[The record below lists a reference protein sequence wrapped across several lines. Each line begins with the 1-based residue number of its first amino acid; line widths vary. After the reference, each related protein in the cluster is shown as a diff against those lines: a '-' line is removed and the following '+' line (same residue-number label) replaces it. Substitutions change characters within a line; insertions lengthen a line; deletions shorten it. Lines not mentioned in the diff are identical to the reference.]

1 MIFLLHLVS
10 KSKKMQKKQ
19 FFILCFL
26 GICLISVFYA
36 KCQTDI
42 LDSGGKLSSA
52 QASYDVNFYDLKLQ
66 INPDEKHISG
76 KLLIDAIIVQP
87 LSEFVLDLDSLLK
100 VEMIRQINPSKSFQ
114 NVSFSHINGKIVISL
129 THTFQA
135 GENIKLEVLY
145 SGKPRIAPNPP
156 WEGGFTFSKTTSGAH
171 WIATSCQTNGADL
184 WWPVKDHVSDE
195 PDSMALHIR
204 VPNPLVVASNG
215 KLVSAEKHAD
225 ATTTYHWYISTP
237 INVYNVALNI
247 APYEVISGK
256 MRSVAGDEFP
266 VVFYALPEDAEKA
279 KKLFPE
285 IIAHLQFY
293 EKYLGPYP
301 FRRDKYGVA
310 QTPHLGMEHQT
321 IIAYGAKFNN
331 GSMTGGKDW
340 GFDALHHH
348 ELGHE
353 WWGNLVTNAD
363 WKDMWIHEGFCSY
376 MQALYQEDRLGKE
389 AYLEYIHGMRRF
401 NNTLPIAPKEVKTAK
416 EIYRA
421 PIYNK
426 GAWTLHTLRYLLGDR
441 VFFKALRK
449 MTYPD
454 PALEFS
460 TDGSACRFVQT
471 SDFIRI
477 CEEESGLNLNWFFD
491 VYVRQ
496 AALPQ
501 LEKNIENNVLFL
513 KWKTTDQLPFPMPVS
528 IKTGKEWRRIEIP
541 VQGIKIPFDGK
552 EAPVIDPEGWILKM

>member
-1 MIFLLHLVS
+1 MVNTQTFLLS
-10 KSKKMQKKQ
+10 
-19 FFILCFL
+19 FL
-26 GICLISVFYA
+26 LTCLLSITCVIG
-36 KCQTDI
+36 QTDI
-42 LDSGGKLSSA
+42 LDSGGKLSGA
-52 QASYDVNFYDLKLQ
+52 QASVDVKFYDLSLQ

-76 KLLIDAIIVQP
+76 KLLIEAIIVQP

-100 VEMIRQINPSKSFQ
+100 VEMVRQITPSKSFQ
-114 NVSFSHINGKIVISL
+114 NISFSHINGKIVISL
-129 THTFQA
+129 THTFQP
-135 GENIKLEVLY
+135 GENIKLEVWY
-145 SGKPRIAPNPP
+145 GGKPRIAPNPP
-156 WEGGFTFSKTTSGAH
+156 WEGGFTFARTPSGAH

-195 PDSMALHIR
+195 PDSMAINIR

-215 KLVSAEKHAD
+215 KLTSIEKHSD
-225 ATTTYHWYISTP
+225 STSTYHWFVSTP

-247 APYEVISGK
+247 APYKIVDGK

-266 VVFYALPEDAEKA
+266 VVFYALPEDVEKA

-285 IIAHLQFY
+285 IIAHLKFY

-401 NNTLPIAPKEVKTAK
+401 TNNLPIAPNEVKTAK

-426 GAWTLHTLRYLLGDR
+426 GAWTLHTLRYLLGDKI
-441 VFFKALRK
+441 FFKVLRK
-449 MTYPD
+449 MTYPN
-454 PALEFS
+454 PEMEATS
-460 TDGSACRFVQT
+460 DGSACRFVQT
-471 SDFIRI
+471 SDFIKI
-477 CEEESGLNLNWFFD
+477 CEEESGLNLSWFFD

-496 AALPQ
+496 AALPV
-501 LEKNIENNVLFL
+501 LEKTIENNVMFL
-513 KWKTTDQLPFPMPVS
+513 RWKTPDQRPFPMPIS
-528 IKTGKEWRRIEIP
+528 IKAGKEWKRIEIP
-541 VQGIKIPFDGK
+541 LKGISVPFDGK
-552 EAPVIDPEGWILKM
+552 EAPLVDPEGWVLKM

>member
-1 MIFLLHLVS
+1 MVNTQTFLLS
-10 KSKKMQKKQ
+10 
-19 FFILCFL
+19 FL
-26 GICLISVFYA
+26 LTCLLSITYVIG
-36 KCQTDI
+36 QTDI
-42 LDSGGKLSSA
+42 LDSGGKLSGA
-52 QASYDVNFYDLKLQ
+52 QASIDVKFYDLSLQ
-66 INPDEKHISG
+66 INPDEKYISG
-76 KLLIDAIIVQP
+76 KLMVDATIVQP

-100 VEMIRQINPSKSFQ
+100 VEMVRQITPSKTFQ
-114 NVSFSHINGKIVISL
+114 NVPFSHINGKIIISL
-129 THTFQA
+129 THTFQP
-135 GENIKLEVLY
+135 GENIKLEVWY
-145 SGKPRIAPNPP
+145 GGKPRTAPNPP
-156 WEGGFTFSKTTSGAH
+156 WEGGFTFAKTPSGAH

-195 PDSMALHIR
+195 PDSMSINIR

-215 KLVSAEKHAD
+215 KLTSIEKHSD
-225 ATTTYHWYISTP
+225 STSTYHWFVSTS

-247 APYEVISGK
+247 APYMMVDGK

-266 VVFYALPEDAEKA
+266 VVFYALPEDVEKA

-401 NNTLPIAPKEVKTAK
+401 TNVLPIAPNEVKTAK

-421 PIYNK
+421 P
-426 GAWTLHTLRYLLGDR
+426 
-441 VFFKALRK
+441 
-449 MTYPD
+449 
-454 PALEFS
+454 
-460 TDGSACRFVQT
+460 
-471 SDFIRI
+471 
-477 CEEESGLNLNWFFD
+477 
-491 VYVRQ
+491 
-496 AALPQ
+496 
-501 LEKNIENNVLFL
+501 
-513 KWKTTDQLPFPMPVS
+513 
-528 IKTGKEWRRIEIP
+528 
-541 VQGIKIPFDGK
+541 
-552 EAPVIDPEGWILKM
+552 

>member
-36 KCQTDI
+36 KGQTDI

-513 KWKTTDQLPFPMPVS
+513 KWKTPDQLPFPMPVS
-528 IKTGKEWRRIEIP
+528 I
-541 VQGIKIPFDGK
+541 
-552 EAPVIDPEGWILKM
+552 

>member
-36 KCQTDI
+36 KGQTDI
-42 LDSGGKLSSA
+42 LDSGGNLSSA

-247 APYEVISGK
+247 APYEIISGK

-513 KWKTTDQLPFPMPVS
+513 KWKTPDQLPFPMPVS

>member
-1 MIFLLHLVS
+1 MVNTQTFLLS
-10 KSKKMQKKQ
+10 
-19 FFILCFL
+19 FL
-26 GICLISVFYA
+26 LTSLLSITCVIG
-36 KCQTDI
+36 QTDI
-42 LDSGGKLSSA
+42 LDSGGKLSGA
-52 QASYDVNFYDLKLQ
+52 QASVDIKFYDLSLQ

-76 KLLIDAIIVQP
+76 KLLIEAIIVQP

-100 VEMIRQINPSKSFQ
+100 VEMIRQITPSKSFQ

-129 THTFQA
+129 THTFQP

-145 SGKPRIAPNPP
+145 GGKPRIAPNPP
-156 WEGGFTFSKTTSGAH
+156 WEGGFTFARTPSGAH

-195 PDSMALHIR
+195 PDSMAINIR

-215 KLVSAEKHAD
+215 KLTSIEKHSD
-225 ATTTYHWYISTP
+225 ATSTYHWFVSTP

-247 APYEVISGK
+247 APYMIVDGK

-266 VVFYALPEDAEKA
+266 VVFYALPEDVEKA

-285 IIAHLQFY
+285 IIAHLKFY

-389 AYLEYIHGMRRF
+389 AYLEYVHGMRRF
-401 NNTLPIAPKEVKTAK
+401 NNNLPIAPNEVKTAK

-426 GAWTLHTLRYLLGDR
+426 GAWTLHTLRYLLGDKI
-441 VFFKALRK
+441 FFKVLRK
-449 MTYPD
+449 MTYPK
-454 PALEFS
+454 PEMEATS
-460 TDGSACRFVQT
+460 DGSACRFVQT
-471 SDFIRI
+471 SDFIKI
-477 CEEESGLNLNWFFD
+477 CEEESGLNLSWFFD

-496 AALPQ
+496 AALPV
-501 LEKNIENNVLFL
+501 LEKTIENNVMFL
-513 KWKTTDQLPFPMPVS
+513 KWKTPDQRPFPMPIS
-528 IKTGKEWRRIEIP
+528 IKAGKEWKRIEIP
-541 VQGIKIPFDGK
+541 LKGISVPFDGK
-552 EAPVIDPEGWILKM
+552 EAPLVDPEGWVLKM

>member
-1 MIFLLHLVS
+1 MVNTQTFLLS
-10 KSKKMQKKQ
+10 
-19 FFILCFL
+19 FL
-26 GICLISVFYA
+26 LTCLLSITYVIG
-36 KCQTDI
+36 QTDI
-42 LDSGGKLSSA
+42 LDSGGKLSGA
-52 QASYDVNFYDLKLQ
+52 QASVDVKFYDLSLQ

-76 KLLIDAIIVQP
+76 KLMVDATIVQP

-100 VEMIRQINPSKSFQ
+100 VEMVRQITSSKSFQ
-114 NVSFSHINGKIVISL
+114 NVPFSHINGKIVISL
-129 THTFQA
+129 THTFQP
-135 GENIKLEVLY
+135 GENIKLEVWY
-145 SGKPRIAPNPP
+145 GGKPRIAPNPP
-156 WEGGFTFSKTTSGAH
+156 WEGGFTFARTPSGAH

-195 PDSMALHIR
+195 PDSMAINIR

-215 KLVSAEKHAD
+215 KLTSIEKHSD
-225 ATTTYHWYISTP
+225 STSTYHWFVSTP

-247 APYEVISGK
+247 APYMVIDGK

-266 VVFYALPEDAEKA
+266 VVFYALPEDVEKA

-285 IIAHLQFY
+285 IIAHVQFY

-401 NNTLPIAPKEVKTAK
+401 TNVLPIAPTEVKTAK

-426 GAWTLHTLRYLLGDR
+426 GAWTLHSLRYLLGDKT
-441 VFFKALRK
+441 FFKVLRK
-449 MTYPD
+449 MAYPN
-454 PALEFS
+454 AEMEAS
-460 TDGSACRFVQT
+460 SDGSACRFVQT
-471 SDFIRI
+471 SDFIKI
-477 CEEESGLNLNWFFD
+477 CEEESGLNLTWFFD
-491 VYVRQ
+491 IYVRQ
-496 AALPQ
+496 AALPV
-501 LEKNIENNVLFL
+501 LEKTIENNVLFL
-513 KWKTTDQLPFPMPVS
+513 KWKTPDQLPFPMPIS
-528 IKTGKEWRRIEIP
+528 IKTGKEWKRIEIP
-541 VQGIKIPFDGK
+541 SKGISIPFDGK
-552 EAPVIDPEGWILKM
+552 EAPIVDPEGWVLKM

>member
-36 KCQTDI
+36 KGQTDI

-247 APYEVISGK
+247 APYEIISGK

-513 KWKTTDQLPFPMPVS
+513 KWKTPDQLPFPMPVS

>member
-1 MIFLLHLVS
+1 MINTQTFLLSFSLS
-10 KSKKMQKKQ
+10 
-19 FFILCFL
+19 
-26 GICLISVFYA
+26 CLLSITYVVG
-36 KCQTDI
+36 QTDI
-42 LDSGGKLSSA
+42 LDSGGKLSGA
-52 QASYDVNFYDLKLQ
+52 QASVDVKFYDLSLQ
-66 INPDEKHISG
+66 IDPDEKYISG
-76 KLLIDAIIVQP
+76 KLMVEATIVQP

-100 VEMIRQINPSKSFQ
+100 VEMVRQLTSSKSFQ
-114 NVSFSHINGKIVISL
+114 NVPFSHINGKIIISL
-129 THTFQA
+129 THTFQP
-135 GENIKLEVLY
+135 GENIKLEVWY
-145 SGKPRIAPNPP
+145 GGKPRIAPNPP
-156 WEGGFTFSKTTSGAH
+156 WEGGFTFARTPSGAH

-195 PDSMALHIR
+195 PDSMFINIR

-215 KLVSAEKHAD
+215 KLTSIEKHSD
-225 ATTTYHWYISTP
+225 STSTYHWFVSTP

-247 APYEVISGK
+247 APYMIVDGK
-256 MRSVAGDEFP
+256 MRSVTGDEFP
-266 VVFYALPEDAEKA
+266 VVFYALPEDVEKA

-285 IIAHLQFY
+285 IIAHVQFY

-401 NNTLPIAPKEVKTAK
+401 TNVLPIAPNEVKTAK

-426 GAWTLHTLRYLLGDR
+426 GAWTLHTLSYLLGDKI
-441 VFFKALRK
+441 FFKVLRK
-449 MTYPD
+449 MAYPN
-454 PALEFS
+454 AEMEATS
-460 TDGSACRFVQT
+460 DGSACRFVQT
-471 SDFIRI
+471 SDFIKI
-477 CEEESGLNLNWFFD
+477 CEEESGLNLTWFFD

-496 AALPQ
+496 AALPV
-501 LEKNIENNVLFL
+501 LEKTIENNVLSL
-513 KWKTTDQLPFPMPVS
+513 KWKTPDQRPFPMPIT
-528 IKTGKEWRRIEIP
+528 IKTGKEWKRIEIP
-541 VQGIKIPFDGK
+541 SKGISIPFDGK
-552 EAPVIDPEGWILKM
+552 EAPMVDPEGWVLKM

>member
-1 MIFLLHLVS
+1 MVNTQTFLLSFWLT
-10 KSKKMQKKQ
+10 
-19 FFILCFL
+19 
-26 GICLISVFYA
+26 CLFSITYVIG
-36 KCQTDI
+36 QTDI
-42 LDSGGKLSSA
+42 LDSGGKLSGA
-52 QASYDVNFYDLKLQ
+52 QASYDVKFYELSLQ
-66 INPDEKHISG
+66 INPDEKYISG
-76 KLLIDAIIVQP
+76 KLMVEATIVQP

-100 VEMIRQINPSKSFQ
+100 VEMVRQINPSKSFQ

-135 GENIKLEVLY
+135 GEKIKLEVLY
-145 SGKPRIAPNPP
+145 GGKPRIAPNPP
-156 WEGGFTFSKTTSGAH
+156 WEGGFTFAKTPSGAH

-195 PDSMALHIR
+195 PDSMAINIR

-215 KLVSAEKHAD
+215 KLTSIEKHSD
-225 ATTTYHWYISTP
+225 STSTYNWFVSTP

-247 APYEVISGK
+247 APYMVVDGK

-266 VVFYALPEDAEKA
+266 VVFYALPEDVDKA

-353 WWGNLVTNAD
+353 WWGNLVTNSD

-389 AYLEYIHGMRRF
+389 AYLEYVHGMRRF
-401 NNTLPIAPKEVKTAK
+401 TNVLPIAPNEVKTAK

-426 GAWTLHTLRYLLGDR
+426 GAWTLHTLRYLLGDKI
-441 VFFKALRK
+441 FFKVLRK
-449 MTYPD
+449 MAYPN
-454 PALEFS
+454 PEMEATS
-460 TDGSACRFVQT
+460 DGSACRFVQT
-471 SDFIRI
+471 SDFIKI
-477 CEEESGLNLNWFFD
+477 CEEESGLNLTWFFD
-491 VYVRQ
+491 IYVRQ
-496 AALPQ
+496 AALPV
-501 LEKNIENNVLFL
+501 LEKTIENNVLFL
-513 KWKTTDQLPFPMPVS
+513 KWKTPDQRPFPMPIS
-528 IKTGKEWRRIEIP
+528 IKTGKEWKRIEIP
-541 VQGIKIPFDGK
+541 SKGISIPFDGK
-552 EAPVIDPEGWILKM
+552 EAPMVDPEGWVLKM

>member
-1 MIFLLHLVS
+1 
-10 KSKKMQKKQ
+10 MQKKP
-19 FFILCFL
+19 ILYFSF
-26 GICLISVFYA
+26 LISCLLPLTWLKA
-36 KCQTDI
+36 QTAI
-42 LDSGGKLSSA
+42 LDSGGELSSA
-52 QASYDVNFYDLKLQ
+52 QASYDVHFYDLDLR
-66 INPDEKHISG
+66 ISPEEKSIAG
-76 KLLIDAIIVQP
+76 KLMVEARIVQP
-87 LSEFVLDLDSLLK
+87 INEFLLNLDTLLQ
-100 VEMIRQINPSKSFQ
+100 VEMVRQVTPSKTYQKLSFKR
-114 NVSFSHINGKIVISL
+114 IEGIIVIAL
-129 THTFQA
+129 PYTHQPGTRV
-135 GENIKLEVLY
+135 KLEIWY
-145 SGKPRIAPNPP
+145 GGKPRIAPNPP
-156 WEGGFTFSKTTSGAH
+156 WDGGFTFSKTPSGAH

-195 PDSMALHIR
+195 PDSMAVHIR

-215 KLVSAEKHAD
+215 KLLATEKHAD
-225 ATTTYHWYISTP
+225 STTTYHWYISTP

-247 APYEVISGK
+247 APYILISGN

-285 IIAHLQFY
+285 LIAHLQFY

-376 MQALYQEDRLGKE
+376 MQALYQEDRLGRE

-401 NNTLPIAPKEVKTAK
+401 TNTLPIAPLEATTAK
-416 EIYRA
+416 QIYRA

-441 VFFKALRK
+441 IFFRVLRR
-449 MTYPD
+449 MAYPD
-454 PALEFS
+454 PAQEFS

-477 CEEESGLNLNWFFD
+477 CEEESGFKLDWFFD
-491 VYVRQ
+491 IYVRQ

-501 LEKNIENNVLFL
+501 LEKTVEKNILFL
-513 KWKTTDQLPFPMPVS
+513 KWKTPDQRPFPMPITVKS
-528 IKTGKEWRRIEIP
+528 GKEWRRIEIP
-541 VQGIKIPFDGK
+541 KQGISIPFEGK
-552 EAPVIDPEGWILKM
+552 ESPVVDPEGWVLKI

>member
-1 MIFLLHLVS
+1 
-10 KSKKMQKKQ
+10 
-19 FFILCFL
+19 
-26 GICLISVFYA
+26 
-36 KCQTDI
+36 
-42 LDSGGKLSSA
+42 
-52 QASYDVNFYDLKLQ
+52 
-66 INPDEKHISG
+66 
-76 KLLIDAIIVQP
+76 
-87 LSEFVLDLDSLLK
+87 
-100 VEMIRQINPSKSFQ
+100 
-114 NVSFSHINGKIVISL
+114 
-129 THTFQA
+129 
-135 GENIKLEVLY
+135 
-145 SGKPRIAPNPP
+145 
-156 WEGGFTFSKTTSGAH
+156 
-171 WIATSCQTNGADL
+171 
-184 WWPVKDHVSDE
+184 
-195 PDSMALHIR
+195 MALHIR
-204 VPNPLVVASNG
+204 VPDPLVVASNG
-215 KLVSAEKHAD
+215 KLVSTEKHAD
-225 ATTTYHWYISTP
+225 ATTTFNWFISTS
-237 INVYNVALNI
+237 IIVYNVALNI

-266 VVFYALPEDAEKA
+266 VVFYALYEDVEKA
-279 KKLFPE
+279 RKLFPE

-401 NNTLPIAPKEVKTAK
+401 TNTLPIAPFEVKTAK

-441 VFFKALRK
+441 IFFKVLRK
-449 MTYPD
+449 MTYPNPD
-454 PALEFS
+454 LES
-460 TDGSACRFVQT
+460 TTDGSACRFVQT

-477 CEEESGLNLNWFFD
+477 CEEESGLNLNWFFNI
-491 VYVRQ
+491 YVRQ

-501 LEKNIENNVLFL
+501 LEKTIENNVLSL
-513 KWKTTDQLPFPMPVS
+513 KWKTPDQLPFPMPVS

-541 VQGIKIPFDGK
+541 AQGIKIPFDGK
-552 EAPVIDPEGWILKM
+552 EAPSVDPEGWVLKM

>member
-1 MIFLLHLVS
+1 M
-10 KSKKMQKKQ
+10 KKKL
-19 FFILCFL
+19 FFTLCLF
-26 GICLISVFYA
+26 GICLLPTSYI
-36 KCQTDI
+36 KGQTDI
-42 LDSGGKLSSA
+42 LDSGGKLSSL
-52 QASYDVNFYDLKLQ
+52 QAACDVKFYDLKLQ
-66 INPDEKHISG
+66 INPDDRYISG
-76 KLLIDAIIVQP
+76 KLTVEAKIVQP
-87 LSEFVLDLDSLLK
+87 INEFILDLDSLLQ
-100 VEMIRQINPSKSFQ
+100 VEMVRQVTPSKTFQ
-114 NVSFSHINGKIVISL
+114 KLDFKHINGKIFITLKHTCQPGESIS
-129 THTFQA
+129 
-135 GENIKLEVLY
+135 IEVWY

-156 WEGGFTFSKTTSGAH
+156 WEGGFTFSKTPSGAH
-171 WIATSCQTNGADL
+171 WIATTCQTNGADL

-215 KLVSAEKHAD
+215 KLVSTEKHAD
-225 ATTTYHWYISTP
+225 STTTYNWFISTP

-285 IIAHLQFY
+285 IIAHVQFY

-376 MQALYQEDRLGKE
+376 MQALYQEDRLGKD

-401 NNTLPIAPKEVKTAK
+401 TNTLPIAPFEVKTAK
-416 EIYRA
+416 EIYSA

-426 GAWTLHTLRYLLGDR
+426 GAWTLHTLRYLLGDN

-449 MTYPD
+449 MAYPNS
-454 PALEFS
+454 AMELTS
-460 TDGSACRFVQT
+460 DGSACRFVQT
-471 SDFIRI
+471 SDFISI
-477 CEEESGLNLNWFFD
+477 CEEESGLKLAWFFD
-491 VYVRQ
+491 IYVRQ
-496 AALPQ
+496 PELPA
-501 LEKNIENNVLFL
+501 LEKSIENKVLFL
-513 KWKTTDQLPFPMPVS
+513 KWKTPDQLPFPMPIS
-528 IKTGKEWRRIEIP
+528 IKVGKEWKRIEIP
-541 VQGIKIPFDGK
+541 AQGIKIPFEGK
-552 EAPVIDPEGWILKM
+552 EAPTIDPEGWVLKR

>member
-1 MIFLLHLVS
+1 MR
-10 KSKKMQKKQ
+10 KKQ
-19 FFILCFL
+19 FFTLCLL
-26 GICLISVFYA
+26 GICLLSVSYV
-36 KCQTDI
+36 KGQTDI

-66 INPDEKHISG
+66 INPEEKFISG
-76 KLLIDAIIVQP
+76 KLTVEAKIVQP
-87 LSEFVLDLDSLLK
+87 INEFILDLDSMLQ
-100 VEMIRQINPSKSFQ
+100 VEMVRQVTPSKTFQ
-114 NVSFSHINGKIVISL
+114 KLAFKHINGKIIITL
-129 THTFQA
+129 THTFQP
-135 GENIKLEVLY
+135 GEYTKLEVWY

-204 VPNPLVVASNG
+204 VPDPLVVASNG
-215 KLVSAEKHAD
+215 KLVSTEKHAD
-225 ATTTYHWYISTP
+225 ATTTFNWFISTS

-266 VVFYALPEDAEKA
+266 VVFYALSEDVEKA
-279 KKLFPE
+279 RKLFPE

-401 NNTLPIAPKEVKTAK
+401 TNTLPIAPFEVKTAK

-441 VFFKALRK
+441 IFFKVLRK
-449 MTYPD
+449 MTYPNPD
-454 PALEFS
+454 LES
-460 TDGSACRFVQT
+460 TTDGSACRFVQT

-477 CEEESGLNLNWFFD
+477 CEEESGLNLNWFFNI
-491 VYVRQ
+491 YVRQ

-501 LEKNIENNVLFL
+501 LEKTIENNVLSL
-513 KWKTTDQLPFPMPVS
+513 KWKTPDQLPFPMPVS

-541 VQGIKIPFDGK
+541 TQGIKIPFDGK
-552 EAPVIDPEGWILKM
+552 EAPSVDPEGWVLKM

>member
-1 MIFLLHLVS
+1 
-10 KSKKMQKKQ
+10 MQKKQ

-36 KCQTDI
+36 KGQTDI

-513 KWKTTDQLPFPMPVS
+513 KWKTPDQLPFPMPVS

>member
-1 MIFLLHLVS
+1 
-10 KSKKMQKKQ
+10 MQKKQ

-36 KCQTDI
+36 KGQTDI

-247 APYEVISGK
+247 APYEIISGK

-513 KWKTTDQLPFPMPVS
+513 KWKTPDQLPFPMPVS